1 MRTRS
6 NSRYVEQ
13 DRQNRNAV
21 IRTREDR
28 TGKLRTETHRR
39 DDSTSSFAVS
49 TDKKNDSTRLFIDLP
64 DNNSV
69 QLTGSEARTLYRL
82 LQKHYSST
90 GKVY

>member
-1 MRTRS
+1 MTTRK
-6 NSRYVEQ
+6 NRRFVEQ

-39 DDSTSSFAVS
+39 DDTTSSFAVS
-49 TDKKNDSTRLFIDLP
+49 TDTRNDSTKLFIDLP
-64 DNNSV
+64 YSGGV